1 MKICRNC
8 KHYESET
15 FTSTGKGI
23 AYCYEKESRRY
34 GLPHGSIQTV
44 TYEDSRCR
52 FFKDR
57 RSEQDEQSKTQ
68 ICCTNCN

>member
-34 GLPHGSIQTV
+34 GLLHGSIQILQRWKSD
-44 TYEDSRCR
+44 EFFRSRTMTN
-52 FFKDR
+52 
-57 RSEQDEQSKTQ
+57 EEAIGYAAGVLASK
-68 ICCTNCN
+68 

>member
-8 KHYESET
+8 KHYESGT

-44 TYEDSRCR
+44 TYEDSKCR
-52 FFKDR
+52 FFKDG
-57 RSEQDEQSKTQ
+57 SQMSFLPEPYMEGGQE
-68 ICCTNCN
+68 